1 MVRAAGEAGATAVG
15 GAAAGATVLL
25 LARYSGSFLLSRRH
39 TFAFAA
45 VLSLLYA
52 LLYVILQLEEF
63 ALIAGASTLFL
74 ALAAT
79 MYLTR
84 KLDWYRRL

>member
-1 MVRAAGEAGATAVG
+1 MS
-15 GAAAGATVLL
+15 LL
-25 LARYSGSFLLSRRH
+25 LAKYSGSFLLNRRH
-39 TFAFAA
+39 SMAFAS
-45 VLSLLYA
+45 VITLLYS

-84 KLDWYRRL
+84 KLDWYGPK